1 MTTGL
6 VMGTVMTPTIFWIV
20 IMMVETA
27 VALMS
32 THNSALNVCVL
43 VVGCQLSK
51 RGLEYYIDKFL
62 AKNQATPKKLFF
74 VLEQTHQKVVKK

>member
-6 VMGTVMTPTIFWIV
+6 VMGTVMTQTIFWIV
-20 IMMVETA
+20 TMMVETA

-51 RGLEYYIDKFL
+51 RGLEYYIDKSYFL
-62 AKNQATPKKLFF
+62 S
-74 VLEQTHQKVVKK
+74 V